1 LEPMQPIR
9 VLIVD
14 DEEQFRATTATI
26 LTNRGFTATAV
37 GSGEQAL
44 AEIQKDAVDVVILDV
59 KMPGMDGNQALR
71 EIKRLKPEISV
82 IMLTGQGSPDAALAT
97 LRDGAFDYLTKP
109 CGIDLLARRIN
120 DAVAQRKGVSE
131 AEHRVRD
138 LRVPLSSFSTIREDR
153 SVADAIEA
161 ILLSFNRT
169 MATGSV
175 HESIHRSILV
185 LDSRNKVVG
194 LVSFTDLLQ
203 GLLPHRLSQPPEIK
217 DDRQECLSPENLT
230 PPAPLPD
237 SGTFTL
243 MTRHLATR
251 PVRELMSKVPLT
263 IEADASLIEAVIRM
277 LELKV
282 RRLLVK
288 DGGKI
293 VGVIREQDL
302 FFEIATII
310 KQQIS

>member
-1 LEPMQPIR
+1 VEAKQPIR

-14 DEEQFRATTATI
+14 DEERFRATTAAI
-26 LTNRGFTATAV
+26 LTKRGYAVTAA

-44 AEIQKDAVDVVILDV
+44 EEIRQDGIDVVILDV
-59 KMPGMDGNQALR
+59 KMPGMDGTQALR
-71 EIKRLKPEISV
+71 EIKRLKPEVSV
-82 IMLTGQGSPDAALAT
+82 IMLTGQGTPDAALAA

-109 CGIDLLARRIN
+109 CSIDLLARRIN
-120 DAVAQRKGVSE
+120 DALAQGQRVSE

-138 LRVPLSSFSTIREDR
+138 LMVPLSSFSTIREDQ
-153 SVADAIEA
+153 SVAEAIEA
-161 ILLSFNRT
+161 ILVSYNRT
-169 MATGSV
+169 LATGSV

-185 LDSRNKVVG
+185 LNPRHKVIG

-203 GLLPHRLSQPPEIK
+203 GLFPRQLSEPSDDPSAETSSPP
-217 DDRQECLSPENLT
+217 P
-230 PPAPLPD
+230 PLPD

-243 MTRHLATR
+243 MTRHLANR
-251 PVRELMSKVPLT
+251 PIRELMSKVPLT

-282 RRLLVK
+282 RRLLVE
-288 DGGKI
+288 DGNKI
-293 VGVIREQDL
+293 IGVIREQDL

-310 KQQIS
+310 RQQTG

>member
-1 LEPMQPIR
+1 MQPIR

-14 DEEQFRATTATI
+14 DEEQFRATTAAI
-26 LTNRGFTATAV
+26 LTKRGFTATAA

-44 AEIQKDAVDVVILDV
+44 AEIQKDAVDVVVLDV

-185 LDSRNKVVG
+185 LDRRNKVVG

-203 GLLPHRLSQPPEIK
+203 GLLPRRLSQPPEI
-217 DDRQECLSPENLT
+217 PAGENLT

-251 PVRELMSKVPLT
+251 PIRELMSQVPLT

-288 DGGKI
+288 DGEKI

>member
-1 LEPMQPIR
+1 M
-9 VLIVD
+9 D
-14 DEEQFRATTATI
+14 DEERFRATTATI
-26 LTNRGFTATAV
+26 LTKRGYAVTAV

-44 AEIQKDAVDVVILDV
+44 VEIQKDGIDVVVLDV
-59 KMPGMDGNQALR
+59 RMPGMDGNQALR
-71 EIKRLKPEISV
+71 EIKRLKPEVSV

-109 CGIDLLARRIN
+109 CSIDLLARRIN
-120 DAVAQRKGVSE
+120 DAFGQRQGVSE

-138 LRVPLSSFSTIREDR
+138 LMVPLSSFSTIREDR
-153 SVADAIEA
+153 SVAEAIEA
-161 ILLSFNRT
+161 ILVSYNRT
-169 MATGSV
+169 LATGSV
-175 HESIHRSILV
+175 HETIHRSILV
-185 LDSRNKVVG
+185 LDRRHKVIG
-194 LVSFTDLLQ
+194 LISFTDLLQ
-203 GLLPHRLSQPPEIK
+203 GLLP
-217 DDRQECLSPENLT
+217 RQLAETSKT
-230 PPAPLPD
+230 AATADSAPPAPLLD

-251 PVRELMSKVPLT
+251 PVRELMSKEPLL
-263 IEADASLIEAVIRM
+263 IEADACLIEAVIRL

-288 DGGKI
+288 DGDKI

-310 KQQIS
+310 RQQSG